1 MEKEI
6 GNIHIVLTT
15 FCNMGCPG
23 CYQEHL
29 KETNNFYLNDEQ
41 IANIR
46 YLYKKFKSENKDIKV
61 SFFGGEPLLKADT
74 LIDILWFLKEE
85 EMDIKYINI
94 PTSGGPQLKL
104 LKQHLPRIKRV
115 TTLTFPKAKTTVSL
129 SYDGPDNIK
138 RRNIPSNLIEEGFS
152 ILINNNVEPEY
163 TSCVIPIGG
172 DELPHNYFIS
182 TYLDVVRRT
191 GLAPTFTIP
200 HIMTKKLDYIALNI
214 ELEKLLEHLDIRL
227 VYKQG
232 YHTNGVVIITR
243 PELHNRIPKLIMDTI
258 DRILKPELNQDK
270 YNWCQAGRNHFALT
284 GIPGKMMSDCEFLDI
299 PAQEAKAT
307 LDNWCRGCSVA
318 PWCQR
323 PCLKN
328 AENLQKLS
336 NMGDSE
342 DITLLDYPNQLN
354 NQCNFRKVL
363 IHTIKTK
370 LDDQIQKLISQ
381 SPTGKLENWTNKN

>member
-29 KETNNFYLNDEQ
+29 KETNNFYLNDDQ

-46 YLYKKFKSENKDIKV
+46 YLYKKFKSEDKDIKI
-61 SFFGGEPLLKADT
+61 SFFGGEPLLKAET

-85 EMDIKYINI
+85 NMIIQYINI

-115 TTLTFPKAKTTVSL
+115 ITLTFPKAKTTISL

-138 RRNIPSNLIEEGFS
+138 RRNIPSELIEEGFS
-152 ILINNNVEPEY
+152 FLINNNVEPTY
-163 TSCVIPIGG
+163 TSCVIPIGN
-172 DELPHNYFIS
+172 DELPNNYFIS

-200 HIMTKKLDYIALNI
+200 HIMTKKIDYIDLNI
-214 ELEKLLEHLDIRL
+214 ELEKLLDYLDIKL
-227 VYKQG
+227 VYKNG
-232 YHTNGVVIITR
+232 YRSNGIEAITR
-243 PELHNRIPKLIMDTI
+243 PELHNRIPKLILDTI
-258 DRILKPELNQDK
+258 ERIIKPELRSQK
-270 YNWCQAGRNHFALT
+270 YNWCQAGVNHFALT
-284 GIPGKMMSDCEFLDI
+284 GIPGKRLSDCEFLDI
-299 PAQEAKAT
+299 PAKEAKET
-307 LDNWCRGCSVA
+307 LDNWCRGCSVIDL
-318 PWCQR
+318 CQR

-328 AENLQKLS
+328 AENLKKLS
-336 NMGDSE
+336 NMPEDSK
-342 DITLLDYPNQLN
+342 DITLLSYPQHLQY
-354 NQCNFRKVL
+354 QCDFRKIL

-370 LDDQIQKLISQ
+370 LDDQIKKLINQ
-381 SPTGKLENWTNKN
+381 SPTGTLN